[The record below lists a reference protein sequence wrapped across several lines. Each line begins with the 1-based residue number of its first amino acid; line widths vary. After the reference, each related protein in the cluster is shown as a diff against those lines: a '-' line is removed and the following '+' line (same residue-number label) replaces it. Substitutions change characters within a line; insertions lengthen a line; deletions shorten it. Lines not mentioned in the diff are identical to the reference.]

1 MILTVSTNYSC
12 GNQRGMFPGMDRSNT
27 HSIAYDLLDTDLSSV
42 TSLTEFIVA
51 HTVAPLRAAAGLPA
65 PRVGELATALG
76 EVKTEGYLT
85 IMTTKPWTVEESSAI
100 FDESIRA
107 LLLFGWLFPESMLSS
122 TWPEVILESPGSAV
136 LTHAWAVIP
145 RSPEA
150 VADLVAGLLGAPTTM
165 DPGYLHRPARNDAA
179 LAELEQARQLVLGSL
194 DPMPTQEPVT
204 QVIDI
209 GLDRIGWWPAFAI
222 DRAMRSDVRRR
233 LVWFG
238 TLEPTVE
245 IDDSGEP
252 NLNGPIVAKD
262 RGVFAADVPES
273 ITGLVLLDLSEQ
285 LRRDRR
291 VGRCGQCGRLM
302 PLNAWQSKRARRGDP
317 VYHAD
322 CRDTHRLVY
331 FRQKAHDRYHAGKIV
346 AANEKTR
353 RRVLP

>member
-1 MILTVSTNYSC
+1 
-12 GNQRGMFPGMDRSNT
+12 MFLCMDRSNNA

-42 TSLTEFIVA
+42 TSLTEFVVA

-65 PRVGELATALG
+65 PRVGELSNVLG
-76 EVKTEGYLT
+76 EVKTDGYLT
-85 IMTTKPWTVEESSAI
+85 IMTTKPWTVAESSAI

-107 LLLFGWLFPESMLSS
+107 LLLFGWLFPESLLPSVR
-122 TWPEVILESPGSAV
+122 PEVILENLGSAV

-150 VADLVAGLLGAPTTM
+150 IADLVAGLLGAPASM
-165 DPGYLHRPARNDAA
+165 SRSYLHRPERNDAA
-179 LAELEQARQLVLGSL
+179 LAELEQARQLVAKSL
-194 DPMPTQEPVT
+194 DPVPAREPVT
-204 QVIDI
+204 QVVDI

-222 DRAMRSDVRRR
+222 DRVMRSDVRRR

-252 NLNGPIVAKD
+252 NLTGPIIAKD

-285 LRRDRR
+285 LKRDRR
-291 VGRCGQCGRLM
+291 VGRCGHCGRLM
-302 PLNAWQSKRARRGDP
+302 PLNAWQSKRARHGDA

-322 CRDTHRLVY
+322 CRDAHRLVY
-331 FRQKAHDRYHAGKIV
+331 FRKKAHDRYYAEKIV
-346 AANEKTR
+346 DANEKTA